1 MQIETLSDASL
12 LVIVGEKAGGDDDA
26 TAQQVRA
33 LADAMRAHPLIGV
46 HDIVPSY
53 RSIGVHYDPL
63 IAGSQECVRTW
74 LSNLESNRNGS
85 GGGGHRVR
93 EIVIPVC
100 YGGSYGPDLAD
111 VAKYTKLS
119 PQEIIARHSS
129 ARYIVRAVGF
139 VPSFA
144 YLAGLPEQLATPR
157 KAVPRT
163 RVPAGSVAI
172 AGLQTGVYPLET
184 PGGWQIIGRTSLQM
198 FQPNRNPA
206 SLLQMGDHVRFQ
218 PMEAR
223 P

>member
-12 LVIVGEKAGGDDDA
+12 LVIVGKKAGGGDDA

-63 IAGSQECVRTW
+63 IAGSQEYVRTW
-74 LSNLESNRNGS
+74 LNNLESNRS
-85 GGGGHRVR
+85 GGEHRAR

-100 YGGSYGPDLAD
+100 YGGPHGPDLAD
-111 VAKYTKLS
+111 VAKHTKLS
-119 PQEIIARHSS
+119 PQEIITLHSN

-139 VPSFA
+139 VPGFA

-157 KAVPRT
+157 KAAPRT